1 MLSQL
6 YLHKVFGVDIFFL
19 SLFSCCYAVC
29 LLTEAD
35 RLTEQILRVS

>member
-1 MLSQL
+1 MLAQL
-6 YLHKVFGVDIFFL
+6 SFPKIFEVDIFFL